1 MTAVEF
7 GRLSPRRSQSR
18 AAALASLSAQLE
30 QLLERLAPD
39 VAVVETPVAGRFPQ
53 AVLALA
59 EARGALLAVL
69 GRWGGPVVELA
80 PAQVKLAVVG
90 NGRAEKRQV
99 AFVVRHALA
108 RPEEPPPDAADA
120 LALALCH
127 VRAGLP

>member
-1 MTAVEF
+1 VTAVEF
-7 GRLSPRRSQSR
+7 GRISPRRSASR
-18 AAALASLSAQLE
+18 AEALASLSAQLE
-30 QLLERLAPD
+30 QLLARLAPD
-39 VAVVETPVAGRFPQ
+39 VAVVETPFAGRFPQ

-69 GRWGGPVVELA
+69 GRWGGEVVELA

-90 NGRAEKRQV
+90 HGRAEKRQV

-108 RPEEPPPDAADA
+108 LAEEPPPDAADA

-127 VRAGLP
+127 MRTGLP